1 MAINAL
7 YQSAGDLPEK
17 IAVFPLARALVLPQ
31 AQLPLNIFE
40 PRYLAMIDDTIGSD
54 RVIGMIQPSPT
65 QPPGGVPTGSNG
77 LDKPVL
83 CNVGCLARISSF
95 RESGDGRYFIILDGI
110 CRFAIVEEMAVTTL
124 YRQVRADYA
133 PFAVDLENQQ
143 EQESQID
150 RQLLLDTLRGY
161 LEQRHLSADWKE
173 IEATPTA
180 GLVNSLTMSCPFEIA
195 EKQALLE
202 APTLVERNECLL
214 ALLQMASANTG
225 SPPDNTPLQ

>member
-1 MAINAL
+1 
-7 YQSAGDLPEK
+7 
-17 IAVFPLARALVLPQ
+17 
-31 AQLPLNIFE
+31 
-40 PRYLAMIDDTIGSD
+40 
-54 RVIGMIQPSPT
+54 
-65 QPPGGVPTGSNG
+65 
-77 LDKPVL
+77 PVL